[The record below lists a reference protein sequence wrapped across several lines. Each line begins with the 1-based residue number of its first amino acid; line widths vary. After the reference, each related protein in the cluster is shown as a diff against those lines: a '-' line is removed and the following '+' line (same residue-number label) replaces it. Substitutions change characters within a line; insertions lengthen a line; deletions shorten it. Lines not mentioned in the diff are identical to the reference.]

1 MENAIGKK
9 KPKSESF
16 IKLLDIV
23 FFILPFLGCVALYGL
38 FILILFQKNEQGF
51 LGQPSWPG
59 CCLSVFAN
67 LLFGVIKHA
76 FSTMPENVKYSL
88 AAFFI
93 SHGIS
98 FVSYYI
104 FKKEFIFADIHD
116 LHKSFYSRVIVMHL
130 AIYMGA
136 VVMVLLRTPAFVLP
150 LLIISKTIIDVRLH
164 LREHK
169 VNIKDQPK

>member
-1 MENAIGKK
+1 
-9 KPKSESF
+9 
-16 IKLLDIV
+16 
-23 FFILPFLGCVALYGL
+23 
-38 FILILFQKNEQGF
+38 
-51 LGQPSWPG
+51 
-59 CCLSVFAN
+59 
-67 LLFGVIKHA
+67 
-76 FSTMPENVKYSL
+76 MPENVKYSL